1 LSGLF
6 ILKKKIILSIAGIA
20 TELWLGRGLFIVC
33 LYRLSAEQVADFY
46 RIFVGFFHDSVE
58 LKDILSKFSIFIMH
72 YLSVYSNVFKKCA
85 LKVALA
91 IHFAFEMSI
100 ES

>member
-1 LSGLF
+1 MAYLSW
-6 ILKKKIILSIAGIA
+6 KKNYFNHCWNCNRAPVGSESFHCI
-20 TELWLGRGLFIVC
+20 

-46 RIFVGFFHDSVE
+46 RIFAGFFHDSVE
-58 LKDILSKFSIFIMH
+58 LKDILSKFPIFIMH